1 MTTALSFNDLTLAI
15 GRMRTVAECV
25 GRTPRHLWLGPD
37 ACAAVSERMD
47 ELEAAGMTKPNV
59 TGETTIMGLVWVPMN
74 ADGVALA
81 FDS

>member
-1 MTTALSFNDLTLAI
+1 MTFPDVILAVQAMQCRAHCA
-15 GRMRTVAECV
+15 GH
-25 GRTPRHLWLGPD
+25 TPHHVWLGPD